1 MSETSDHDGS
11 IEPACRLGF
20 SIMHT
25 HADTSGVPLS
35 REMAIGFFN
44 SDFHHHVHSNDH
56 WDDYSP
62 CDEHYDTRYPIGTH
76 AVTYRELRSWSS
88 LDAHPQYVSVL

>member
-1 MSETSDHDGS
+1 MEMSATSDHNGS
-11 IEPACRLGF
+11 IEPACRIGYK
-20 SIMHT
+20 IMHESVST
-25 HADTSGVPLS
+25 GVLF

-62 CDEHYDTRYPIGTH
+62 CDEHFDTRYSIGTH